1 MNSNIVQSFFKMLN
15 ITLCTYE
22 EKDGIK
28 IKPAELAKLTAGLDN
43 LLLFCYIWS
52 FCCTVDEIGR
62 ERINEFVREN
72 LPKIASITIPPEGEI
87 YDYRYDLNE
96 NKWEN
101 WLEMTKNFTINQKF
115 GFSDIIVPTI
125 DF

>member
-1 MNSNIVQSFFKMLN
+1 MIRRKCKETLQTMNSNIVQSFFKMLN

-52 FCCTVDEIGR
+52 FCCTVD
-62 ERINEFVREN
+62 
-72 LPKIASITIPPEGEI
+72 
-87 YDYRYDLNE
+87 
-96 NKWEN
+96 
-101 WLEMTKNFTINQKF
+101 
-115 GFSDIIVPTI
+115 
-125 DF
+125 